1 MSEVGSQRPAIICP
15 GFVVRDVNGQALW
28 PASTSRRSRA
38 DGRRRR
44 RCYRRVASAPPTGGG
59 VGAATAA
66 SLPRV
71 LIMASSMRAAGEVRR
86 ARSAAART
94 VVFMSLFP
102 LSRNR

>member
-1 MSEVGSQRPAIICP
+1 
-15 GFVVRDVNGQALW
+15 VR
-28 PASTSRRSRA
+28 
-38 DGRRRR
+38 
-44 RCYRRVASAPPTGGG
+44 GG

-71 LIMASSMRAAGEVRR
+71 LIMASSLRPCAVHHSPRSVAAAGEVRR

-102 LSRNR
+102 LSNIMLIQSRVRHLLGDRPGKNHWREQA